1 MFSTD
6 LNTAPTTATT
16 TANVVTTTLSTF
28 LLSVNQIHTVPS
40 AKFFYPLALA
50 CLISELSSCVAS
62 PYEKNIAL
70 YLSLKKTTTISVYI
84 IFITNIIIIIFI
96 IQTILTFKFFF
107 LTF

>member
-40 AKFFYPLALA
+40 AFFYPLAPA
-50 CLISELSSCVAS
+50 
-62 PYEKNIAL
+62 
-70 YLSLKKTTTISVYI
+70 
-84 IFITNIIIIIFI
+84 
-96 IQTILTFKFFF
+96 
-107 LTF
+107 